1 MASSLHWATDE
12 DGASSRPSWSDNDN
26 DKCVFAA
33 DEPCIQRVVDAKEIM
48 PGYSDYADQLSPEE
62 FIRNFW
68 DVATDEMRGCM
79 IDYIHECPFEGSI
92 KYIAEWVEHIK
103 RIYRINQLT

>member
-1 MASSLHWATDE
+1 MASSLQWATDE

-26 DKCVFAA
+26 DKCV
-33 DEPCIQRVVDAKEIM
+33 DANEIM
-48 PGYSDYADQLSPEE
+48 PGYAEYADQLTPEQ

-68 DVATDEMRGCM
+68 NVATDEMRGCM
-79 IDYIHECPFEGSI
+79 IDYVHECPFEGSI

-103 RIYRINQLT
+103 RIYGINQLT